1 MKTIKYFL
9 ASVITSIAF
18 LSTSQ
23 ITTKQPLTV
32 AVSQTNPSCNGMNNG
47 EITLTIDGGVQPYIV
62 NGIEIST
69 TTYTMANL
77 TSGVYDIVIY
87 DSYNGGASGA
97 ITLTDPVAPTISFVI
112 GNETNSNE
120 NGLIDLTV
128 SPSPLSFEWQSLTST
143 VLTNPNEEDQ
153 YNLSAGW
160 YDVVITDNNGC
171 EYIKRFNV
179 QQYITPLSND
189 NFTTDGEELN
199 NTSMMM
205 NNNGVINNNTTR
217 SNRNLIYPNPS
228 NGNINLKNN
237 GETYNI
243 FSLTNGEMI
252 TSTDS
257 NINLKTGSY
266 IVYLNGNSEK
276 VIIR

>member
-9 ASVITSIAF
+9 ASLIVLVTF
-18 LSTSQ
+18 LSTAQ

-77 TSGVYDIVIY
+77 TSGVYDFVIY

-97 ITLTDPVAPTISFVI
+97 ITLTDPVAPTISYVI
-112 GNETNSNE
+112 GNETNSDE
-120 NGLIDLTV
+120 NGLIELTV
-128 SPSPLSFEWQSLTST
+128 SPAPLSFEWQSLTST

-179 QQYITPLSND
+179 QQYIAPLSND
-189 NFTTDGEELN
+189 NFITDGEELN

-205 NNNGVINNNTTR
+205 INGVLNNNTTR

-228 NGNINLKNN
+228 SGNINLKNN
-237 GETYNI
+237 GETYKI

-252 TSTDS
+252 SSTES
-257 NINLKTGSY
+257 NIDLKIGTY
-266 IVYLNGNSEK
+266 LVYLNGTSEK
-276 VIIR
+276 VVIR

>member
-9 ASVITSIAF
+9 ASAIMTITF

-32 AVSQTNPSCNGMNNG
+32 AVSQTNPSCNGMNDG

-77 TSGVYDIVIY
+77 TSGVYDVVIY

-97 ITLTDPVAPTISFVI
+97 ITLTDPVAPTISYVI
-112 GNETNSNE
+112 GNETNSDE
-120 NGLIDLTV
+120 NGLIELTV
-128 SPSPLSFEWQSLTST
+128 SPAPLSFEWQSLTST

-179 QQYITPLSND
+179 QQYMTPVINGDFANPEFD
-189 NFTTDGEELN
+189 NN
-199 NTSMMM
+199 NTTAMMIG
-205 NNNGVINNNTTR
+205 GVGNNNTTR
-217 SNRNLIYPNPS
+217 SNRNVAYDS
-228 NGNINLKNN
+228 MGTEVNLNFAPTGFYYIPQTDGTLKR
-237 GETYNI
+237 TY
-243 FSLTNGEMI
+243 
-252 TSTDS
+252 
-257 NINLKTGSY
+257 KQ
-266 IVYLNGNSEK
+266 
-276 VIIR
+276 

>member
-9 ASVITSIAF
+9 ALVITSITF
-18 LSTSQ
+18 LSTAQ

-69 TTYTMANL
+69 TTYTMASL
-77 TSGVYDIVIY
+77 TSGVYDFVIY

-97 ITLTDPVAPTISFVI
+97 ITLTDPVAPTISYVI
-112 GNETNSNE
+112 GNETNSDE
-120 NGLIDLTV
+120 NGLIELTV
-128 SPSPLSFEWQSLTST
+128 SPAPLSFEWQSLTST

-179 QQYITPLSND
+179 QQYIAPLSND
-189 NFTTDGEELN
+189 NFITDGEELN

-205 NNNGVINNNTTR
+205 INGVLNNNTTR

-228 NGNINLKNN
+228 SGNINLKNN
-237 GETYNI
+237 GETYKI

-252 TSTDS
+252 SSTES
-257 NINLKTGSY
+257 NIDLKIGTY
-266 IVYLNGNSEK
+266 LVYLNGTSEK
-276 VIIR
+276 VVIR

>member
-9 ASVITSIAF
+9 ALVITSITF
-18 LSTSQ
+18 LSTAQ

-62 NGIEIST
+62 NGVEIST

-97 ITLTDPVAPTISFVI
+97 ITLTDPVAPSISFVI
-112 GNETNSNE
+112 GNETNSDE

-128 SPSPLSFEWQSLTST
+128 SPAPLSFAWQSLTST

-179 QQYITPLSND
+179 QQYIAPLSND
-189 NFTTDGEELN
+189 NFITDGEELN

-205 NNNGVINNNTTR
+205 INGVLNNNTTR

-228 NGNINLKNN
+228 SGNINLKNN
-237 GETYNI
+237 GETYKI

-252 TSTDS
+252 SSTES
-257 NINLKTGSY
+257 NIDLKIGTY
-266 IVYLNGNSEK
+266 LVYLNGTSEK
-276 VIIR
+276 VVIR

>member
-9 ASVITSIAF
+9 ALVVTSITF

-32 AVSQTNPSCNGMNNG
+32 AVSQTNPSCNGMNDG

-62 NGIEIST
+62 NGVEIST

-77 TSGVYDIVIY
+77 TSGVYDVVIY

-97 ITLTDPVAPTISFVI
+97 ITLTDPVAPTISYVI
-112 GNETNSNE
+112 GNETNSDG
-120 NGLIDLTV
+120 NGLIELTV
-128 SPSPLSFEWQSLTST
+128 SPAPLSFEWQSLTST

-179 QQYITPLSND
+179 QQYMTPVINGD
-189 NFTTDGEELN
+189 FANPEFD
-199 NTSMMM
+199 
-205 NNNGVINNNTTR
+205 NNNSTAMMINNIGNNNTTR
-217 SNRNLIYPNPS
+217 TNRNLVYPNPS
-228 NGNINLKNN
+228 SGNINLKNN
-237 GETYNI
+237 GETYKI

-252 TSTDS
+252 SSTES
-257 NINLKTGSY
+257 NIDLKIGTY
-266 IVYLNGNSEK
+266 LVYLNGTSEK
-276 VIIR
+276 VVIR